1 MIPAQHRKTQAF
13 CRSAGRWCGIPG
25 LVLMILLLA
34 AGAGSAQDADLPEE
48 EGPVDHTTEDVPL
61 ARYVDLQP
69 EFVLNYG
76 RDGRVRF
83 LRLEINL
90 VTGGAEGASVLNYH
104 APALRHIV
112 VLNVTEAERET
123 INSSEGRERLRREI
137 RDEMRALL
145 RHETGEPHVERV
157 LFSNLIVQ

>member
-1 MIPAQHRKTQAF
+1 MIPALRLKTQTLWH
-13 CRSAGRWCGIPG
+13 SAGRHFGFPG
-25 LVLMILLLA
+25 LLLA
-34 AGAGSAQDADLPEE
+34 TLLALAASLGAQEAELPAED
-48 EGPVDHTTEDVPL
+48 GPVDHGSEDAPL

-112 VLNVTEAERET
+112 VLNVTEAERQT
-123 INSSEGRERLRREI
+123 INSSEGREALRRQI
-137 RDEMRALL
+137 RDEMQAFL
-145 RHETGEPHVERV
+145 RHETGDAHVERV